1 MLMTMK
7 TTVSLDSGVRDRLA
21 ALAIH
26 HGRTMGEEIAAMVAV
41 AEEREFWDEVSA
53 RYADIQAAGMDV
65 VVHDDY
71 PEYAHLRVGD
81 VPAEGEHND
90 ATPAAKRRRR
100 AAA

>member
-1 MLMTMK
+1 MLIGMK

-21 ALAIH
+21 ALAIR
-26 HGRTMGEEIAAMVAV
+26 HGRTMGEEIASMVEATE
-41 AEEREFWDEVSA
+41 AQEFWNEVTT
-53 RYADIQAAGMDV
+53 RYADVQAAGMDV

-71 PEYAHLRVGD
+71 PEYAHLKVGD

-90 ATPAAKRRRR
+90 PAPTPKRRRR